1 MARLPTTD
9 LYFRNAM
16 EPWISRWWRR
26 GPIRRVGA
34 NAFVAGE
41 WFVLVRQDKPLV
53 MREALAWAGRLAYVI
68 DDDIAAGTVCPH
80 LPETY
85 RAKLAEFDR
94 RFHRDLLARA
104 DVVLAASDSLA
115 QSLAT
120 SPRLASRLQRIEPA
134 WRLPLA
140 DLDHF
145 ADLEQGASVKI
156 ALLGSGSHRG
166 ALEAIAPTLEDLL
179 ERNGKVKLT
188 YLARR
193 RVSDRLER
201 HPRARRIEP
210 MTWPE
215 YQRWLVRQRFHLA
228 LYPLLP
234 SAFERAR
241 SGNKLT
247 EHGVVGALGVYP
259 AGWAPADRLGEA
271 AVRAPD
277 NPAEWGDLLENL
289 LAKPKELSQLAQM
302 AKENLS
308 CENAAAVQ
316 QELWFNLLGL
326 FVQ

>member
-16 EPWISRWWRR
+16 DPWISRWWRR

-53 MREALAWAGRLAYVI
+53 MREALAWHGRLAYVI
-68 DDDIAAGTVCPH
+68 DDDIAAGTVCEH

-104 DVVLAASDSLA
+104 DVVLAASDILAESLA
-115 QSLAT
+115 R
-120 SPRLASRLQRIEPA
+120 SPRLADRLQRIEPA

-140 DLDHF
+140 NLDHF
-145 ADLEQGASVKI
+145 ADLEQGTSIKI
-156 ALLGSGSHRG
+156 AMLGSGSHRA
-166 ALEAIAPTLEDLL
+166 ALEAIAPALEDLL
-179 ERNGKVKLT
+179 DRYKQVQLT

-193 RVSDRLER
+193 RVTDRLEH

-234 SAFERAR
+234 SPFERAR
-241 SGNKLT
+241 SSNKLT
-247 EHGVVGALGVYP
+247 EHAVVGALGVYP
-259 AGWAPADRLGEA
+259 QSWAPARRLGEA
-271 AVRAPD
+271 AVSAPE
-277 NPAEWGDLLENL
+277 NPAEWGILIEKLIANPTEI
-289 LAKPKELSQLAQM
+289 SQLAQLNLQ
-302 AKENLS
+302 NLS
-308 CENAAAVQ
+308 CENPLAMQ